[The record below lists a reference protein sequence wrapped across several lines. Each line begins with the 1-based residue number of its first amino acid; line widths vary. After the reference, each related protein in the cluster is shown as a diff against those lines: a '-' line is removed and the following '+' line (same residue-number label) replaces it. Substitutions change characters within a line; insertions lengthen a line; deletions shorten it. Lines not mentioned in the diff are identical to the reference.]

1 MLTLTKTFTEDHA
14 LYFRYDPHT
23 AYRSQAV
30 GGSDQSH
37 GHADGDGHTHADGHG
52 QSDGEG
58 QVPLRDD
65 NWEAEEGDGGGGGS
79 KEHAH
84 RMIANIYPS
93 EY

>member
-1 MLTLTKTFTEDHA
+1 MTNA
-14 LYFRYDPHT
+14 LHFRYDPHT

-37 GHADGDGHTHADGHG
+37 GHVDGHSHGHTHADGHG
-52 QSDGEG
+52 QSDEDG
-58 QVPLRDD
+58 QVPPRDND
-65 NWEAEEGDGGGGGS
+65 WEDDGGGGGGGEGS

-93 EY
+93 EYCTSDFT